1 MVRVIARKKITT
13 MKTNVLAAYSDTYGS
28 LSYLGIS
35 HVLASKGQGIKGWH
49 WPRPTS
55 QSEWGSQL
63 DFLATPMVV
72 HSWTIQTTS
81 CRAST
86 IPDN

>member
-13 MKTNVLAAYSDTYGS
+13 MKTNVLSAYSDTYGS
-28 LSYLGIS
+28 LGIS

-55 QSEWGSQL
+55 QAKWGSQF
-63 DFLATPMVV
+63 DFLATPIVV
-72 HSWTIQTTS
+72 HSWTTQTTS